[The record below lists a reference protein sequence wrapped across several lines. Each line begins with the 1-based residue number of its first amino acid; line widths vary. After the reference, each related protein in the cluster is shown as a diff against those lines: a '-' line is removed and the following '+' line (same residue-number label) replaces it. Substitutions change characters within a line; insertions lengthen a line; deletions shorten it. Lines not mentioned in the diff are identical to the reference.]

1 MEGFIEIRDSGN
13 GGNFGDGM
21 KLLRHDVVA
30 RGQGG
35 HHLACRVYD
44 RPCASVSTACK
55 ILLQNFEGFLN
66 ITFSVGYR
74 EPISIMYCT
83 MYRRFQNSG
92 SIEN

>member
-35 HHLACRVYD
+35 HHLACRVCD
-44 RPCASVSTACK
+44 RPYASVSKACK
-55 ILLQNFEGFLN
+55 ILCRTLKVF
-66 ITFSVGYR
+66 
-74 EPISIMYCT
+74 
-83 MYRRFQNSG
+83 
-92 SIEN
+92 